1 MNLIATYISGVHIIR
16 AYNID
21 DLYHMGRIAL
31 LGMIRIVYIVCACI
45 VNYNDLGSSTVIN
58 SSKVGFFSVQHFFSA

>member
-1 MNLIATYISGVHIIR
+1 MLPPTLYVNVIATYISGVRIIH

-21 DLYHMGRIAL
+21 DLFHIWRINPPD
-31 LGMIRIVYIVCACI
+31 IICACI

-58 SSKVGFFSVQHFFSA
+58 SSKVGF